1 MTLLLVSYNN
11 QKYLHC
17 ARCCGHKSS
26 LGAIWVD
33 NAGREPTLD
42 TIEAQGFAREEAS
55 SEFGHKAF
63 KRQPSILSRLGDSRE
78 RRSRAI
84 WVDVVE
90 RPPSIRSWSRDS
102 RERRHRSRLDVAGI
116 LHGSR
121 RLDPTNTCK
130 LRDVE
135 ERLNRVGNATFCHKN
150 AKDNKAKVKAEV
162 CHKCGDEVNHN
173 SDLCGKCYK
182 TRFNNFAPI
191 YLPENN
197 IHCSLSFR

>member
-1 MTLLLVSYNN
+1 M
-11 QKYLHC
+11 
-17 ARCCGHKSS
+17 
-26 LGAIWVD
+26 
-33 NAGREPTLD
+33 
-42 TIEAQGFAREEAS
+42 
-55 SEFGHKAF
+55 
-63 KRQPSILSRLGDSRE
+63 
-78 RRSRAI
+78 
-84 WVDVVE
+84 
-90 RPPSIRSWSRDS
+90 
-102 RERRHRSRLDVAGI
+102 

-135 ERLNRVGNATFCHKN
+135 ERLNQVGNATFCHKN